1 MTYLIPFNL
10 MKIGCSD
17 MKENLLKIHFR
28 LYCDFIKIR
37 HVAMARSLAA
47 KEDIKNIPLMVEEDE
62 EVDWKRWWMF
72 R

>member
-1 MTYLIPFNL
+1 
-10 MKIGCSD
+10 MK
-17 MKENLLKIHFR
+17 KNLLKIHFR
-28 LYCDFIKIR
+28 LYCNFIKIR
-37 HVAMARSLAA
+37 HVAMARSLAT